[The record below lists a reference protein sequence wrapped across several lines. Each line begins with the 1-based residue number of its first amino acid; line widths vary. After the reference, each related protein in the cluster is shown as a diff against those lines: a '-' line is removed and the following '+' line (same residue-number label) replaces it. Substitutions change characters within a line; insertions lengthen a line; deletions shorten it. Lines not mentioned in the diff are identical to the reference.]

1 MSRQATPQQMAGYSL
16 AVAHGH
22 GMPDDRLARMA
33 ARRAFVEMKQ
43 VFMRAAADV
52 EGSVGEMLNLRIRA
66 ANEPVELWRLRA
78 VLLASL
84 PSHHERSLIHRI
96 ELHRQL
102 DSLFPFNVTDTE
114 VLPLS
119 SDRAF

>member
-1 MSRQATPQQMAGYSL
+1 MNKQPAKHRSIGYAL
-16 AVAHGH
+16 AAAHGH
-22 GMPDDRLARMA
+22 GLPDDRLARMA

-52 EGSVGEMLNLRIRA
+52 EGTVAEMLQNRVRA
-66 ANEPVELWRLRA
+66 ANEPVELWRIRA

-84 PSHHERSLIHRI
+84 PSHHERSLTHRI

-102 DSLFPFNVTDTE
+102 DSLFPFNACDT
-114 VLPLS
+114 VAMPLPGS
-119 SDRAF
+119 NR

>member
-1 MSRQATPQQMAGYSL
+1 MSKTHPQVIQNA
-16 AVAHGH
+16 AAAAHGH

-52 EGSVGEMLNLRIRA
+52 EGTVGERLQRRVRA

-84 PSHHERSLIHRI
+84 PARHERTLIHRI
-96 ELHRQL
+96 ELHRQM
-102 DSLFPFNVTDTE
+102 DSLFPFNACDTE
-114 VLPLS
+114 VQPLCGS
-119 SDRAF
+119 